1 MPKYYINGKIFDT
14 NDPAT
19 TQLCSF
25 KKERIPGVYDLIKIY
40 VYNDFSFRK
49 RTFYKEVV
57 DPENSMPIYSQELP
71 PKTAYDYCV
80 EYHAK
85 ETLNKGISIIIN
97 GADYETLTGFTN

>member
-25 KKERIPGVYDLIKIY
+25 KKERIPGVYD
-40 VYNDFSFRK
+40 FSSRK